1 MDQDLK
7 FIQEDVS
14 GNMTVKMANGQTL
27 DHFCVEHIPE
37 YNMDRLEAL
46 AIRVY
51 VGDETVITIYAVDK
65 NRQEGS
71 SFTEGKVPVKK
82 FKLTNVPLSSLFSYC
97 DSFNCTLST
106 GNYALEDMEV
116 INK

>member
-1 MDQDLK
+1 MEQELE

-14 GNMTVKMANGQTL
+14 GNLTVKMANGQTL
-27 DHFCVEHIPE
+27 DDFCVDYIPE
-37 YNMDRLEAL
+37 YNRDRLEAL

-65 NRQEGS
+65 KRQEGS
-71 SFTEGKVPVKK
+71 TYGTGKIPVKK
-82 FKLTNVPLSSLFSYC
+82 FKITQVPLSELFSYC

>member
-7 FIQEDVS
+7 FTQEDVS
-14 GNMTVKMANGQTL
+14 GTMTVKMANKQTL
-27 DHFCVEHIPE
+27 DDFCVQHIPE
-37 YNMDRLEAL
+37 YNKDRLEAL
-46 AIRVY
+46 ALRVY

-65 NRQEGS
+65 HRQEGS
-71 SFTEGKVPVKK
+71 SFSEGKIPVKK
-82 FKLTNVPLSSLFSYC
+82 FKLSNVPLSALFSYC

-106 GNYALEDMEV
+106 GNYPLEDMEV